1 MKFII
6 DRFENE
12 FTFLEDEQK
21 KMIQIKSKNLPKGVR
36 EGDVIIL
43 QHNIYTV
50 DKEETT
56 KRRENIKKMI
66 DELWD

>member
-21 KMIQIKSKNLPKGVR
+21 IIRIASKNLPKGVR

-43 QHNIYTV
+43 EHNIYTV
-50 DKEETT
+50 DQERTT
-56 KRRENIKKMI
+56 KRKQNIKKLI
-66 DELWD
+66 NELWN